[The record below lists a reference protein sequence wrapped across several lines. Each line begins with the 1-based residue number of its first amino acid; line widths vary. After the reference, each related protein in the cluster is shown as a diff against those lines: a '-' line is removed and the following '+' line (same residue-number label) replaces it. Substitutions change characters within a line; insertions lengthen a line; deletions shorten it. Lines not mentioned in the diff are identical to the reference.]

1 LDSLS
6 ISELRELKSAV
17 SDALDGVEDELIIFP
32 IEEQDIRYFGLINKA
47 IYFRTMI
54 EKIDDLLKKRLKR

>member
-6 ISELRELKSAV
+6 ISELRELKKAIFE
-17 SDALDGVEDELIIFP
+17 ALDELEDELIIFP
-32 IEEQDIRYFGLINKA
+32 IDEQDIRYFELINKA

-54 EKIDDLLKKRLKR
+54 EKIDDLLKKRLNK